1 MALFKNSSDTLTEIT
16 EKPIQLE
23 KHIQKLTEDNL
34 ETVLGLEFVATEFE
48 HDGLRLDT
56 VAYDKETSAFVII
69 EYKRD
74 RSFSVVDQGYAYL
87 SLLLNNKAEF
97 VLLYNEHTGKTLAKT
112 DIDWTQSRVIFIA
125 QAFTI
130 HQQQAINFRDMPIE
144 LWRVKMYDNDTVLYD
159 QLKPKATVA
168 SINTVTK
175 DPVVRKVTNEVK
187 VYDVASHF
195 ASAKAASTDI
205 YELLRDRLVQWQPKI
220 QENPRKSYIGFSLKD
235 NGTDTIVYV
244 HVHSDGLRAEIPR
257 IEPQDVNDPLSRLL
271 YKENSR
277 ERFNTPV
284 SYINVKTQDDVEYLL
299 SILRQVYAKFFD
311 K

>member
-1 MALFKNSSDTLTEIT
+1 MALFKNTSDILTEIA

-56 VAYDKETSAFVII
+56 VAYDKETGAFVII

-97 VLLYNEHTGKTLAKT
+97 VLLYNEHTGKTLTKT

-187 VYDVASHF
+187 VYDVTSHF
-195 ASAKAASTDI
+195 AGTKAASTDI

-244 HVHSDGLRAEIPR
+244 HVHSNGLRAEIPR
-257 IEPQDVNDPLSRLL
+257 IEPQDVNDPLRRLL

-284 SYINVKTQDDVEYLL
+284 SYINVKTEDDVEYLL